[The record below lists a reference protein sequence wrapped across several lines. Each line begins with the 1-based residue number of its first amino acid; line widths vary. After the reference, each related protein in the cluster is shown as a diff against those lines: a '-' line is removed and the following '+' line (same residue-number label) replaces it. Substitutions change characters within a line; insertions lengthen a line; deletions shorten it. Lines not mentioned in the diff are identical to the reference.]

1 MDTQKHKKTPSKFA
15 CLTCDFNCS
24 RNAEYIRHLSTV
36 KHLSQSQGYNEDT
49 TKHKK
54 NTNEHFSC
62 DNCGKQYKF
71 HSGLWR
77 HNKICLQTDG
87 HIEEPTD
94 KELIMLLVKQ
104 NAQLIEKNTEL
115 VKNVTHNTTNNTTNN
130 NNSHN
135 KTFNLQFFLNETCKD
150 AMNITDF
157 VETIKI
163 QLKDLIKVGEIGYVE
178 GISNIITT
186 NLQALDV
193 TQRPIHCTD
202 KKREILYVKDDNTWE
217 KENDEKTKV
226 RKLIKTIAHKNIKV
240 LPEFKE
246 KYPDC
251 KESDSKYSEQ
261 YNQLIIESMGGPGN
275 NDDEKESKII
285 KNISN
290 LVVVD
295 K

>member
-1 MDTQKHKKTPSKFA
+1 MATKKTTKNEKDYSCKFCYFNTCKKTDYNRHISTQKHTINVLATNS
-15 CLTCDFNCS
+15 
-24 RNAEYIRHLSTV
+24 
-36 KHLSQSQGYNEDT
+36 NEIT
-49 TKHKK
+49 TKYDCENCYKK
-54 NTNEHFSC
+54 FS
-62 DNCGKQYKF
+62 DR
-71 HSGLWR
+71 SGLWR
-77 HNKICLQTDG
+77 HKKICNENNGSVEDNNYNNK
-87 HIEEPTD
+87 D
-94 KELIMLLVKQ
+94 LIMMLLTQ
-104 NAQLIEKNTEL
+104 NAQLIEQNAEL
-115 VKNVTHNTTNNTTNN
+115 VKNGTHNTTHNTTN

-186 NLQALDV
+186 NLQALDI
-193 TQRPIHCTD
+193 TQRPIHCID
-202 KKREILYVKDDNTWE
+202 KKREVLYVKDDNTWE

-226 RKLIKTIAHKNIKV
+226 RKLIKSIANKNIKV

-261 YNQLIIESMGGPGN
+261 YNKLIIESMGGPGN

>member
-1 MDTQKHKKTPSKFA
+1 MDTQKHQKTPSKFT
-15 CLTCDFNCS
+15 CLICDFKCS
-24 RNAEYIRHLSTV
+24 RNAEYIRHLATA

-49 TKHKK
+49 KKHKK
-54 NTNEHFSC
+54 NIDEHFSC

-77 HNKICLQTDG
+77 HNKICLQTEL

-104 NAQLIEKNTEL
+104 NTEL
-115 VKNVTHNTTNNTTNN
+115 LEVIKNGTHNTTNNNN

-163 QLKDLIKVGEIGYVE
+163 QLKDLMKLGEIGYVE

-202 KKREILYVKDDNTWE
+202 KKREVLYIKDDNTWE

-226 RKLIKTIAHKNIKV
+226 RKLIKTIANKNIKV

-290 LVVVD
+290 LVVID

>member
-1 MDTQKHKKTPSKFA
+1 MDTQKHKKTPNKFT
-15 CLTCDFNCS
+15 CLTCDFKCS
-24 RNAEYIRHLSTV
+24 RSAEYIRHLATV

-49 TKHKK
+49 KKHKK
-54 NTNEHFSC
+54 NTDEHFSC

-77 HNKICLQTDG
+77 HKKICLQTDL

-104 NAQLIEKNTEL
+104 NTEL
-115 VKNVTHNTTNNTTNN
+115 LEVIKNGTHNTTNN

-275 NDDEKESKII
+275 NDDEKESRII

-290 LVVVD
+290 QVIID

>member
-1 MDTQKHKKTPSKFA
+1 MATQKTTKNDKKYSCNFCYFNTCKKTDYNRHISTQKHTINVLATNNNK
-15 CLTCDFNCS
+15 
-24 RNAEYIRHLSTV
+24 I
-36 KHLSQSQGYNEDT
+36 T
-49 TKHKK
+49 TKYDC
-54 NTNEHFSC
+54 E
-62 DNCGKQYKF
+62 NCYRKF
-71 HSGLWR
+71 NDRSGLWR
-77 HNKICLQTDG
+77 HKKTCNENISVEDNYNNKD
-87 HIEEPTD
+87 
-94 KELIMLLVKQ
+94 LIMMLLAQ
-104 NAQLIEKNTEL
+104 NAQLIEKNAEF
-115 VKNVTHNTTNNTTNN
+115 VKNGTHNTTNNTTNN

-186 NLQALDV
+186 NLQALDI
-193 TQRPIHCTD
+193 TQRPIHCID
-202 KKREILYVKDDNTWE
+202 KKREVLYVKDDNTWE

-226 RKLIKTIAHKNIKV
+226 RKLIKSVANKNIKV

-261 YNQLIIESMGGPGN
+261 YNKLIIESMGGPGN

>member
-1 MDTQKHKKTPSKFA
+1 MDTKKHKKTPSKFT
-15 CLTCDFNCS
+15 CLTCHFKCS
-24 RNAEYIRHLSTV
+24 RNAEYIRHLATA

-49 TKHKK
+49 KKHKK
-54 NTNEHFSC
+54 NTHEHFSC

-77 HNKICLQTDG
+77 HNKICLQTDLQ
-87 HIEEPTD
+87 IEEPTD

-115 VKNVTHNTTNNTTNN
+115 VKNGTNNTTNNTTN

-178 GISNIITT
+178 GISNIITS
-186 NLQALDV
+186 NLQALDI

-202 KKREILYVKDDNTWE
+202 KKREVLYVKDDNTWE

-226 RKLIKTIAHKNIKV
+226 RKLIKSVANKNIKI

-261 YNQLIIESMGGPGN
+261 YNQLIIESMGGPGD

-290 LVVVD
+290 LVVID